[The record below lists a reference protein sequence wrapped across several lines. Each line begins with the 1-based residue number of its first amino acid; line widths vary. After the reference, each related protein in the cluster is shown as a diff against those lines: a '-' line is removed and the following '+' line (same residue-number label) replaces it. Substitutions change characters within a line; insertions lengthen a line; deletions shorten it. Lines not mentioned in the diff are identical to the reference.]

1 MFQKNSL
8 VLLIVLCTIASKSK
22 AQQGRRID
30 TTMKYTAAGY
40 RVYTNN
46 KSAEKNNITISLIGF
61 SNTAHR
67 DASFDVKGVVKGAAV
82 DDFNNDG
89 FPDMV
94 VYVYNGKDATI
105 GTVIGIASEKNES
118 IRPIFFPD
126 ILDDAK
132 LRTGYKGQDKFQL
145 IEGTLMRSFP
155 VFDTSDTTGVLK
167 PLNII
172 RHIQYRV
179 VSSENGGQK
188 FKVLRTYETKL

>member
-8 VLLIVLCTIASKSK
+8 LLLIIFCTITGNSK

-30 TTMKYTAAGY
+30 TTMKYTTAGY

-61 SNTAHR
+61 SNTAQR
-67 DASFDVKGVVKGAAV
+67 DASFEIKGVVKGAAV

-94 VYVYNGKDATI
+94 VYVYTGKDAEI
-105 GTVIGIASEKNES
+105 GSVIGIASQKNES

-167 PLNII
+167 PLNIV

-179 VSSENGGQK
+179 TISENGAQK
-188 FKVLRTYETKL
+188 FKILRSYETKL